1 MRSKLLRWLDRR
13 KLRPRF
19 AGEFDGSSLMAAF
32 GQAGV
37 GVFVAPSTMEDDIRS
52 QYGVIPVG
60 RTGEITAEYYAISVE
75 RRLSHP
81 CVLAIT
87 RGARDLVFTP
97 KPA

>member
-1 MRSKLLRWLDRR
+1 MRWLDKR

-32 GQAGV
+32 GQAGI
-37 GVFVAPSTMEDDIRS
+37 GVFVAPSALESEIRR
-52 QYGVIPVG
+52 QYGVVPIG
-60 RTGEITAEYYAISVE
+60 RTGEISAEYFAISVE

-87 RGARDLVFTP
+87 RGVRDRVFSGQP
-97 KPA
+97 E